1 MGKAARNSAALF
13 PWSHAQIRCWGGAL
27 GARVLGFMLKSGAA
41 VSCGAHTLG
50 YMPKSGVGV
59 GLGAR
64 ALGFYCRGLLC
75 QSPTASLELPLLA
88 ALLLGPAH
96 AALCGVG
103 NAMRV

>member
-1 MGKAARNSAALF
+1 MLKSDVGV
-13 PWSHAQIRCWGGAL
+13 GL

-59 GLGAR
+59 GLGTR

-75 QSPTASLELPLLA
+75 QSPTASLKLPISRLA
-88 ALLLGPAH
+88 VAD
-96 AALCGVG
+96 
-103 NAMRV
+103 